1 MEFKRPSS
9 GIEEAIGLKRIIY
22 FIFLSLFLPEA
33 ILGQQIGVPTGN
45 WRVHLPYQSAFE
57 LTETPQELVVIAEQ
71 GTFFL
76 NKADASIKR
85 ISKIDGFSA
94 TKMSVAKYNQETETL
109 LIAYQDGNI
118 DLVRNN
124 QITNIDFI
132 ANSNTIQGVK
142 QFNHIHFIDDD
153 AYLST
158 SFGLIVVNL
167 EKQEIRESYT
177 NIGPSGSIIDI
188 KASTHLGDSIYI
200 ATEVGIYAAKLS
212 PGVILGQFT
221 NWNLLGPAKGANHI
235 AAYNNRLYADP
246 DTNFSVF
253 NLGSWQDIENDGRD
267 TLNSLEVNYGKL
279 IAAQTGKITIFNT
292 TGIERDAK
300 VNQVD
305 KSILDET
312 GQLWFVVRGFGLIKK
327 DINQETQLL
336 PNGPNGPT
344 SFNMIAIENDIWVM
358 GGGHNRGFDPLFDNV
373 GYYRFTQGLWQNRA
387 SNSIA
392 NDMRDFT
399 HPAYNKNTGELVI
412 ATQSTGL
419 LSFNNNFEPQ
429 KSYNDQNSS
438 LVKNP
443 ANGFLI
449 CNGVAFD
456 KNDHL
461 WVANSS
467 SKDSSLVVRTKN
479 EQWASLRFGARA
491 GQIVVDENNYKWVVT
506 PLDNGTGI
514 IVYDDNETPL
524 NPFDDRSIKLTSA
537 EGNGNLINNNVVTI
551 ALDKDGEMWIGTTQG
566 ICVIRNT
573 SRVFDEAGSF
583 DADRLIITQ
592 GNNTDFLLGD
602 EVINDLTVDGG
613 NRKWVA
619 TRRGVFHIT
628 ENGDSIL
635 RRFNSSNSP
644 LLNDLVLSIGV
655 VPNSGEV
662 FFGTQDGIISYR
674 GDATEPKESFKN
686 IKVFPNP
693 VRSGYEGLITIEGL
707 KENTLVKITDLTG
720 QLVSE
725 GFSEG
730 GTFTWDGKSLNGQRI
745 STGIYLVLVA
755 DDKVEETDVAKIL
768 FMK

>member
-1 MEFKRPSS
+1 MKKVAHL
-9 GIEEAIGLKRIIY
+9 ILLT
-22 FIFLSLFLPEA
+22 FLFQGVAE
-33 ILGQQIGVPTGN
+33 GQQLGIASGN

-57 LTETPQELVVIAEQ
+57 LTETPQELVVIAEE

-76 NKADASIKR
+76 SKEEGSIKR

-94 TKMSVAKYNQETETL
+94 TRMSVAKYNKKTETL
-109 LIAYQDGNI
+109 MIAYQDGNI

-132 ANSNTIQGVK
+132 VNSNSIQGIK
-142 QFNHIHFIDDD
+142 RLNHIHFIEED

-158 SFGLIVVNL
+158 SFGLIVVDL

-177 NIGPSGSIIDI
+177 NIGPGGSIIDI
-188 KASTHLGDSIYI
+188 KAATNLGDSLYI
-200 ATEVGIYAAKLS
+200 ATEVGVFAAKLS
-212 PGVILGQFT
+212 PSVILGQFT

-235 AAYNNRLYADP
+235 VAYNNQLYADP

-253 NLGSWQDIENDGRD
+253 SSGAWQDIENDGRD
-267 TLNSLEVNYGKL
+267 TLRSLVVNYNKL
-279 IAAQTGKITIFNT
+279 IAAQTGKITVFNN
-292 TGIERDAK
+292 TGIEREVT
-300 VNQVD
+300 VNQID
-305 KSILDET
+305 KSIIDET
-312 GQLWFVVRGFGLIKK
+312 GQLWFVVRGFGLVKK
-327 DINQETQLL
+327 DINQEIQII
-336 PNGPNGPT
+336 PNGPNGAT
-344 SFNMIAIENDIWVM
+344 SFNMVAIENDIWVM

-373 GYYRFTQGLWQNRA
+373 GYYRFTNGLWENRGP
-387 SNSIA
+387 NPITD
-392 NDMRDFT
+392 NLRDFT
-399 HPAYNKNTGELVI
+399 HTAYNKNTGELVI
-412 ATQSTGL
+412 ATQSTGV
-419 LSFNNNFEPQ
+419 LSFNRNFQPQ
-429 KSYNDQNSS
+429 KSYNDLNST

-443 ANGFLI
+443 SNGFLI
-449 CNGVAFD
+449 CNGAAFD
-456 KNDHL
+456 NNDHL

-467 SKDSSLVVRTKN
+467 SRDSSLVVRTKE
-479 EQWASLRFGARA
+479 EQWASLRFGSRA

-524 NPFDDRSIKLTSA
+524 NPFDDRSKRLTSA
-537 EGNGNLINNNVVTI
+537 EGAGNLINNNVVTI
-551 ALDKDGEMWIGTTQG
+551 AMDKDGEMWIGTTQG

-573 SRVFDEAGSF
+573 SRVFDAPGSF

-635 RRFNSSNSP
+635 RRFNGSNSP
-644 LLNDLVLSIGV
+644 LLNDLVLSIGI

-674 GDATEPKESFKN
+674 GDATEPKDNFKN

-693 VRSGYEGLITIEGL
+693 VRSGYKGLITIEGL

-745 STGIYLVLVA
+745 STGVYLVLVA
-755 DDKVEETDVAKIL
+755 DNNVEETDVAKIL
-768 FMK
+768 FLK